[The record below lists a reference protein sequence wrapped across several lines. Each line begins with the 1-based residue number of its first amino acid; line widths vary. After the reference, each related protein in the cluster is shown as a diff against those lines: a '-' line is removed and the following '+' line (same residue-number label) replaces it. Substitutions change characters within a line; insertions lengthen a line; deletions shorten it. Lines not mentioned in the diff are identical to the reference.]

1 MATKDDIL
9 KTLNWLK
16 ARIDN
21 KDDGLPPGSMVPFA
35 GTNVPKGYL
44 LCNGAAVSRTTYAKL
59 FAAIGTKWGVG
70 DGSTTFNLPNSHR
83 RFMEGTTSAGEV
95 GQYVN
100 AGLPNITGTY
110 EADYL
115 SWAYDQISKPTS
127 GAFYAYKSSR
137 GAACTGG
144 ASVPAGI
151 GFRANSSHSLFGQSS
166 TIQPMSYR
174 TFCLIKF

>member
-59 FAAIGTKWGVG
+59 FAAIGTKWGTG

-100 AGLPNITGTY
+100 AGLPNITGNINSVM
-110 EADYL
+110 D
-115 SWAYDQISKPTS
+115 WNTS
-127 GAFYAYKSSR
+127 SSNGAFARSVATSRLAAGNLSTGFASFAFAASTANRVFGSS
-137 GAACTGG
+137 T
-144 ASVPAGI
+144 
-151 GFRANSSHSLFGQSS
+151 
-166 TIQPMSYR
+166 TIQPSSSR
-174 TFCLIKF
+174 AFCIIKT

>member
-59 FAAIGTKWGVG
+59 FAAIGTKWGAG

-95 GQYVN
+95 GQYVE
-100 AGLPNITGTY
+100 AGLPNITGTFGECNAGY
-110 EADYL
+110 WENNQRFFSGAFNV
-115 SWAYDQISKPTS
+115 SRGSTS
-127 GAFYAYKSSR
+127 GASGHGGSNNSLWNFDGSRSS
-137 GAACTGG
+137 
-144 ASVPAGI
+144 
-151 GFRANSSHSLFGQSS
+151 SLFGASS
-166 TIQPMSYR
+166 TIQPNSFR
-174 TFCLIKF
+174 GFVLIKT

>member
-59 FAAIGTKWGVG
+59 FAAIGTKWGTG

-100 AGLPNITGTY
+100 AGLPNITGDMGMALFLGIA
-110 EADYL
+110 ENQSAKGAL
-115 SWAYDQISKPTS
+115 SLLDVSS
-127 GAFYAYKSSR
+127 GASSGGGKSRRVKFDASR
-137 GAACTGG
+137 VTPLFG
-144 ASVPAGI
+144 AS
-151 GFRANSSHSLFGQSS
+151 R
-166 TIQPMSYR
+166 TIQPDSSRSYYV
-174 TFCLIKF
+174 IKT